1 GFWHQLV
8 SKRHVALWPDLAS
21 GFPSAARRDQVL
33 VREPVARLRAF
44 QNRIGHHHRVWA
56 LGVAGRHQDG
66 VQVACCIDVDLTDWI
81 EANSRVAG
89 LLAARPQ

>member
-1 GFWHQLV
+1 
-8 SKRHVALWPDLAS
+8 
-21 GFPSAARRDQVL
+21 VL

-66 VQVACCIDVDLTDWI
+66 MQVACTSMLT
-81 EANSRVAG
+81 
-89 LLAARPQ
+89 